1 MTSPSGF
8 TSAPMTG
15 ALALVAFAAMSGTA
29 RAQRAP
35 AAPPPPSTPA
45 APPGAPSVPRAP
57 NVPVVLPGVSGWV
70 GVSLIQYGRGD
81 DPDAIRMEYPVIAS
95 VEPGSPAQA
104 AGLVAGDTVLS
115 YNNIDAHD
123 DPLAM
128 QRFLRPGER
137 LVMRVRRDGVR
148 NVALTVAKRP
158 SRSRMRVSVSTQ
170 EVAQVPMPSVVQMPI
185 PIMAPLR
192 IMRDAPL
199 AGAQL
204 AELNAGLASVLNVR
218 DQGVLVVD
226 VMPGSPAMMS
236 GLEPGDVILRADS
249 IAVISPVAILRAMRM
264 ATDHSVLLDL
274 LRRGKTERVTLR
286 W

>member
-1 MTSPSGF
+1 MSPRSGF
-8 TSAPMTG
+8 PSAPITS
-15 ALALVAFAAMSGTA
+15 ALALVALATMSGTA

-35 AAPPPPSTPA
+35 TPPAPPAPSSLPA
-45 APPGAPSVPRAP
+45 APRAP
-57 NVPVVLPGVSGWV
+57 RVPEVLPGASGWV
-70 GVSLIQYGRGD
+70 GVSIIQHGRGD
-81 DPDAIRMEYPVIAS
+81 DADAVRMDYPVIAS

-104 AGLVAGDTVLS
+104 AGLVAGDTVLA
-115 YNNIDAHD
+115 YNDIDAHD

-137 LVMRVRRDGVR
+137 LVLRVRRDGVR
-148 NVALTVAKRP
+148 NVPLTVARRP

-170 EVAQVPMPSVVQMPI
+170 EVAQVPMPAMVQMPVA
-185 PIMAPLR
+185 IMAPER
-192 IMRDAPL
+192 MMHDAPL

-226 VMPGSPAMMS
+226 VMPGSPAMGA

-249 IAVISPVAILRAMRM
+249 IAVISPVALIRAMRM
-264 ATDHSVLLDL
+264 ASDRSVLLDL
-274 LRRGKTERVTLR
+274 LRKGKTQRVTLR